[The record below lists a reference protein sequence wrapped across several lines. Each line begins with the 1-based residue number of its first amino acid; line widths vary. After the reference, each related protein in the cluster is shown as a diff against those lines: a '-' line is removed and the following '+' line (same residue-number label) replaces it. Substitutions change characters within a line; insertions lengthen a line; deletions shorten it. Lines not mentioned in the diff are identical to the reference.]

1 MYLQNLCN
9 CLKGDQQLV
18 VKVVLLQFV
27 VIDQIQMSIP
37 EMGNIQLRFHTT
49 NIYIFLSEGDFII
62 KLIYNSNTK

>member
-49 NIYIFLSEGDFII
+49 NMYISF
-62 KLIYNSNTK
+62 